1 MELSLK
7 ITRPPHLPRE
17 FRGYSLNAAG
27 RLEASCPGLLL
38 KILHANSLLRQSFFL
53 FAAAV
58 DLDQPQVFLGQ
69 LAERAPDVLVGLEH
83 LDPHAQIARALILMK
98 PRRTIEALFGS
109 CPDGFLG
116 LLARLGGDPQY
127 GKETYRNAFELFA
140 KPEHR
145 KRAKVLGQLSGRIT
159 AEHIAVVAGLDDVL
173 VHHAVVRRARFREV
187 ATLNTFAG
195 MLADQCAATPEAIK
209 ESLDAL
215 PVAAESGRMNEW
227 VQGWLSRQVSLPIDP
242 PIPATDPDLKLR
254 LGAELSSLGRR
265 LRNCAGQRQSFS
277 FLGDRLIYEWV
288 RPGETAV
295 LELLRL
301 TSGGETK
308 WVCENLL
315 GRANRR
321 VSPELAASV
330 RSKLDEHGILYQSL
344 TRPSVEQQAM
354 HKLLHHTIPFAWD
367 VLPDAGGEENDDAGI
382 SRLLDELEQ
391 EVHGQEAA

>member
-1 MELSLK
+1 MEQVD
-7 ITRPPHLPRE
+7 RLPSYPRSV
-17 FRGYSLNAAG
+17 RGYSLDAAA
-27 RLEASCPGLLL
+27 RLESSCRGVLI
-38 KILHANSLLRQSFFL
+38 KILYSSDLLRQIFFAV
-53 FAAAV
+53 AAEV
-58 DLDQPQVFLGQ
+58 DLDRPEGFLDQIG
-69 LAERAPDVLVGLEH
+69 EHSPDVLVELGH
-83 LDPHAQIARALILMK
+83 LDPLAQIARALILMK
-98 PRRTIEALFGS
+98 PRRTIEVLFGS

-140 KPEHR
+140 KPQHR

-187 ATLNTFAG
+187 AILNTFAR

-308 WVCENLL
+308 WVCEDLL

-330 RSKLDEHGILYQSL
+330 RSKLDQHGILYQSL
-344 TRPSVEQQAM
+344 TRPSVEQQAL

-367 VLPDAGGEENDDAGI
+367 VHPEDVDVVNGDADIERMLN
-382 SRLLDELEQ
+382 ELEQ

>member
-1 MELSLK
+1 MEQVDRLSFY
-7 ITRPPHLPRE
+7 PRSV
-17 FRGYSLNAAG
+17 RGYSLDAAA
-27 RLEASCPGLLL
+27 RLESSFTGILI
-38 KILHANSLLRQSFFL
+38 KILYSSDLLRQIFFAV
-53 FAAAV
+53 AAEV
-58 DLDQPQVFLGQ
+58 DLDRPEGFLDQIG
-69 LAERAPDVLVGLEH
+69 EHAPDVLVELGH
-83 LDPHAQIARALILMK
+83 LDPLAQIARALIVLK
-98 PRRTIEALFGS
+98 PRKVIAALFGS
-109 CPDGFLG
+109 CPDGYLG
-116 LLARLGGDPQY
+116 LLSRLGGDPAY

-308 WVCENLL
+308 WVCEDLL

-330 RSKLDEHGILYQSL
+330 RSKLDQHGILYQSL
-344 TRPSVEQQAM
+344 TRPSVEQQAL

-367 VLPDAGGEENDDAGI
+367 VHPEDVDVVNGDADIERMLN
-382 SRLLDELEQ
+382 ELEQ